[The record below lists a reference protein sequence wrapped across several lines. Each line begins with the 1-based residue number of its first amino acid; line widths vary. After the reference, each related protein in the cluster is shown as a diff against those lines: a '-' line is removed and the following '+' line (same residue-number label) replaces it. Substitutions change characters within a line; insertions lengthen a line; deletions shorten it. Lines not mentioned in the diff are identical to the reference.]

1 MSVKHVMYVKKIV
14 SNPATCRYENRL
26 YLTSIMD
33 DSAIICDEVIESY
46 DQKQKLF
53 QQVLMKRKQSL
64 KCILLAILLVTI
76 TLLITVSIYY
86 YSIKYRAKQ
95 KHILSFHNTNNEL
108 EEAFY

>member
-1 MSVKHVMYVKKIV
+1 MYVKKIV

-53 QQVLMKRKQSL
+53 QQVPKE
-64 KCILLAILLVTI
+64 
-76 TLLITVSIYY
+76 
-86 YSIKYRAKQ
+86 
-95 KHILSFHNTNNEL
+95 NNL
-108 EEAFY
+108 

>member
-1 MSVKHVMYVKKIV
+1 MYVKKIV

-53 QQVLMKRKQSL
+53 
-64 KCILLAILLVTI
+64 
-76 TLLITVSIYY
+76 
-86 YSIKYRAKQ
+86 
-95 KHILSFHNTNNEL
+95 
-108 EEAFY
+108 